1 MALSSISKKGLAI
14 SLIGI
19 APSMLDWQAANAS
32 ETYTYSLPQDE
43 ASLIYPN
50 VGWLPEP

>member
-14 SLIGI
+14 SLIAI

-32 ETYTYSLPQDE
+32 ETYTYSLLETRQ
-43 ASLIYPN
+43 ASSIQM
-50 VGWLPEP
+50 